1 MVPTANARV
10 NWYFYWV
17 EVLERSHTT
26 ICAAFTT
33 RCVSLRGCRVE
44 FEYEG
49 QLAKAQHALPDF
61 LWTELNV
68 GPALVE
74 SAALAKSAGG
84 LRLTALCDGEGSQCR
99 RERAT
104 LHRPPQRITRPE
116 RRLPRSSPSWINSS
130 PHFDAELVRRPD
142 YYFSLRQNFFTP
154 PLQILGEHN
163 QPSGHPTA
171 HPHPFADHLGRGPL
185 STLNNCPVGN

>member
-1 MVPTANARV
+1 MVPTANV

-49 QLAKAQHALPDF
+49 QLAKAQHALVDF

-74 SAALAKSAGG
+74 SAALAKSAGH
-84 LRLTALCDGEGSQCR
+84 LDHYAAAKEKALNAAENVR
-99 RERAT
+99 RFIVQVKDNETRAEIAAK
-104 LHRPPQRITRPE
+104 L
-116 RRLPRSSPSWINSS
+116 
-130 PHFDAELVRRPD
+130 AELD
-142 YYFSLRQNFFTP
+142 QL
-154 PLQILGEHN
+154 I
-163 QPSGHPTA
+163 
-171 HPHPFADHLGRGPL
+171 
-185 STLNNCPVGN
+185 STI